1 MQSALFQ
8 GSNGISR
15 LARAAG
21 RGGARRLGAE
31 RSYVLQ
37 RGRRRGAQR
46 DDEGHGFRVGPSC
59 SWMPPGTSLADHD
72 EHDHQSAWS
81 PWLLRSLPHAV
92 DQARQCQKSW
102 HLQPGVP
109 RSAGPQ
115 GGASRRS
122 AANNSEKTLLYRRM
136 AHDSISI
143 KPQPSS
149 LAAFAVS
156 WTIPSSS

>member
-1 MQSALFQ
+1 MAF
-8 GSNGISR
+8 
-15 LARAAG
+15 LAWLEQPVG
-21 RGGARRLGAE
+21 V
-31 RSYVLQ
+31 VL
-37 RGRRRGAQR
+37 
-46 DDEGHGFRVGPSC
+46 DVSGPSDRMFC
-59 SWMPPGTSLADHD
+59 NAVDVEVLNETTKGTVSGSDPRARGCRRARHWPTTTSTTTNLLLPL
-72 EHDHQSAWS
+72 WS